1 VAKSKTSPVIKL
13 VEWRGSFLQ
22 LDKAKSFKPGQDPR
36 FEATFLGDPTREDHA
51 KQIAEINFNAIELI
65 KAQWGEEF
73 LAIVRDKKKKGE
85 PTGLEMCFG
94 LADLHPKKS
103 KYDGYKG
110 QFYIVTANSDRPT
123 VVSRGLEPVVPG
135 NKQWP
140 YSGAYVN
147 TNVTLWCQDNWFG
160 KAIRANLRIVQFNK
174 DGTPFGA
181 GQADA
186 NKEFTALGDLPASGG
201 G

>member
-1 VAKSKTSPVIKL
+1 MAKSKTSPIIKL
-13 VEWRGSFLQ
+13 IEWRGSFLQ

-36 FEATFLGDPTREDHA
+36 YEATFLADPTREDHA
-51 KQIAEINFNAIELI
+51 KQIAELKAAAVELI
-65 KAQWGEEF
+65 KLQWGEKP
-73 LAIVRDKKKKGE
+73 A
-85 PTGLEMCFG
+85 GLELCFG

-110 QFYIVTANSDRPT
+110 QFYLVTANSEKPGVFNRT
-123 VVSRGLEPVVPG
+123 LEPVSPG

-140 YSGAYVN
+140 YSGAHVN
-147 TNVTLWCQDNWFG
+147 TNVTLWCQDNAFG

-181 GQADA
+181 GQADP
-186 NKEFTALGDLPASGG
+186 NKEFTALGDAPSSGG
-201 G
+201 GAVTSVAGGFDL